1 MGGGNKKTE
10 ETRKSC
16 IFSFSNK
23 YKMWCHVVMIQWTQ
37 EYTDDFIEQHF
48 ENDVKLKKR
57 MPQLVVDW
65 HWAKVI

>member
-1 MGGGNKKTE
+1 
-10 ETRKSC
+10 
-16 IFSFSNK
+16 
-23 YKMWCHVVMIQWTQ
+23 MWCHVVMIQWTQ